1 MRTKDLFCDID
12 KGELIPR
19 WSQAITALKHGAVR
33 DHDLGAEKKSITFA
47 VVKKIKTAILSCLMA
62 LVATATPTE
71 APVAL
76 GDTLSLDEVTVTAI
90 KQSTDLRNQATTLTV
105 IGHEEAERNQAVS
118 VKTAADLVPN
128 LFIPDYGSRMTS
140 TVYVRGIGTRIDQPA
155 VGLTIDNVPVM
166 TKENY
171 DFDLMDI
178 ARFEMMRGPQN
189 TLYGRNTLGGLMNV
203 YTLSPLNYQGT
214 RAVVE
219 GASHGTWRIGASH
232 YMLLKENLG
241 LSLSAQYGSTKGE
254 FTNQH
259 NHERCDW
266 ERLFTARAKVEWRN
280 HDGWYVSNVASVS
293 TSRQGGYP
301 YEWVETGII
310 AYNDTCFYRRTSVMD
325 GLTIR
330 KSLDRFTL
338 SSITSY
344 QYLDDNMTLDQDFTE
359 HDYFTLTQARREHA
373 ITQDLIARSYE
384 NPQGYNWLLGVSGF
398 YRRYKMDAPV
408 TFYNYGIA
416 QLIEKHVNDALPEYP
431 IAWDTRSFVLGS
443 HFTSPNWGAALYHE
457 SIYHWGQWTLQA
469 GLRLDY
475 EHARLNYRSVTHTG
489 YSTYV
494 LATGALFAHENIDID
509 EHGTLD
515 KDFFDILPN
524 VSLSWHPWVG
534 KNHTV
539 YLSFSRG
546 SKAGGFN
553 TQMFSDVLQQRLMGM
568 MGIGLQYD
576 VDKMVGYKPEKA
588 WNYELGG
595 HFECWGARVQSD
607 LGVFFMDCRDRQLT
621 VFPPGT
627 TTGRMM
633 TNAGKTHSWGG
644 EFAMSVA
651 PTELTHLNLSY
662 GFTHATFQDYNDGK
676 VDHSGKRVPY
686 APMHTLFAEAN
697 HSIVIGGDWNKMFTF
712 AANVR
717 AIGDIY
723 WDEANTLRQ
732 PMYALLGA
740 SITWKQRHYSLQ
752 LWGRNLT
759 DTGFKTFYFVSIQH
773 PFLQRGHGRSIGA
786 TLKLDL

>member
-1 MRTKDLFCDID
+1 MKQLTI
-12 KGELIPR
+12 LIVAMCL
-19 WSQAITALKHGAVR
+19 WAAAAV
-33 DHDLGAEKKSITFA
+33 
-47 VVKKIKTAILSCLMA
+47 
-62 LVATATPTE
+62 ATPTE
-71 APVAL
+71 VPTST
-76 GDTLSLDEVTVTAI
+76 GDTLSLHEVTVTAI
-90 KQSTDLRNQATTLTV
+90 KQSADMRTQATALTV
-105 IGHEEAERNQAVS
+105 ISRQEAERNQVVS
-118 VKTAADLVPN
+118 ARSASELVPN

-155 VGLTIDNVPVM
+155 VGLSIDNVPVI

-178 ARFEMMRGPQN
+178 ARMEMLRGPQN

-219 GASHGTWRIGASH
+219 GASHGTWRVGASH
-232 YMLLKENLG
+232 YRLLKPDLG
-241 LSLSAQYGSTKGE
+241 LSLSAQYNSTKGE
-254 FTNQH
+254 FTNQY
-259 NHERCDW
+259 NGRRCDW
-266 ERLFTARAKVEWRN
+266 ERQFSARLKLEWRSA
-280 HDGWYVSNVASVS
+280 DGWYVNNTASVT

-301 YEWVETGII
+301 YKWVETGKI
-310 AYNDTCFYRRTSVMD
+310 AYNDTCFYRRTAVMD
-325 GLTIR
+325 GLTVR
-330 KSLDRFTL
+330 RDMDSWTL

-344 QYLDDNMTLDQDFTE
+344 QYLDDNMTLDQDFTP

-373 ITQDLIARSYE
+373 VTQDFIARSHE
-384 NPQGYNWLLGVSGF
+384 QVEGYNWLSGASGF
-398 YRRYKMDAPV
+398 FRRYRMDAPV
-408 TFYNYGIA
+408 DFYDYGIA
-416 QLIEKHVNDALPEYP
+416 QLIEKHANDALPEYP
-431 IAWDTRSFVLGS
+431 IAWDTRSFLLGS

-457 SIYHWGQWTLQA
+457 SSYTWGQWTLQA
-469 GLRLDY
+469 GVRLDY
-475 EHARLNYRSVTHTG
+475 EHARLNYRSETHTG
-489 YSTYV
+489 YSI
-494 LATGALFAHENIDID
+494 LIGATGKVFAHELIDID
-509 EHGTLD
+509 DHGTMN
-515 KDFFDILPN
+515 KDFFDVLPN
-524 VSLSWHPWVG
+524 VSLTWHPWPG

-539 YLSFSRG
+539 YLAASRG

-568 MGIGLQYD
+568 MGVGLQYD

-633 TNAGKTHSWGG
+633 TNAGKTHSWGA
-644 EFAMSVA
+644 EFAMTVT
-651 PTELTHLNLSY
+651 PTELTHMNISY
-662 GFTHATFQDYNDGK
+662 GFTHATFKDYNDGK

-686 APMHTLFAEAN
+686 APMHTLFAEAS
-697 HSIVIGGDWNKMFTF
+697 HSIKIGGDANKLLSL

-717 AIGDIY
+717 AVGDIY
-723 WDEANTLRQ
+723 WDEANTMRQ
-732 PMYALLGA
+732 PFYALLGA
-740 SITWKQRHYSLQ
+740 SLTWQQERYSVQ

-759 DTGFKTFYFVSIQH
+759 GTDYKTFYFVSIQH

-786 TLKLDL
+786 TLRIHLD

>member
-1 MRTKDLFCDID
+1 MKLMASFI
-12 KGELIPR
+12 
-19 WSQAITALKHGAVR
+19 S
-33 DHDLGAEKKSITFA
+33 
-47 VVKKIKTAILSCLMA
+47 SCLVA
-62 LVATATPTE
+62 LAAAATE
-71 APVAL
+71 APTAL
-76 GDTLSLDEVTVTAI
+76 GDTLSLGEVTVTAI
-90 KQSTDLRNQATTLTV
+90 KQSADLRTQATALTV
-105 IGHEEAERNQAVS
+105 IGRQEAERNQVLS

-178 ARFEMMRGPQN
+178 ARFEVLRGPQN

-203 YTLSPLNYQGT
+203 YTLSPLNYQGS
-214 RAVVE
+214 RAVIE
-219 GASHGTWRIGASH
+219 GANHGTWRVGASH
-232 YMLLKENLG
+232 YGLLKENLG
-241 LSLSAQYGSTKGE
+241 FSISAQYNNTKGE

-259 NHERCDW
+259 NGKRCDW
-266 ERLFTARAKVEWRN
+266 ERMFSARAKIEWRN
-280 HDGWYVSNVASVS
+280 ADGWYVSNVASVS

-301 YEWVETGII
+301 YEWVETGNI

-330 KSLDRFTL
+330 KAFDAFTL

-344 QYLDDNMTLDQDFTE
+344 QYLDDNMTLDQDFTVN
-359 HDYFTLTQARREHA
+359 DYFTLTQARREHA
-373 ITQDLIARSYE
+373 VTQDFIARSHE
-384 NPQGYNWLLGVSGF
+384 KSEGYNWLIGASGF

-408 TFYNYGIA
+408 TFYNYGIE
-416 QLIEKHVNDALPEYP
+416 QFIENHVNEAIPEYP

-443 HFTSPNWGAALYHE
+443 HFTSPSWGAALYHE
-457 SIYHWGQWTLQA
+457 STYRWGQWTLQA
-469 GLRLDY
+469 GVRLDY

-489 YSTYV
+489 YTTYI
-494 LATGALFAHENIDID
+494 LATGSVFSHEPIDID

-515 KDFFDILPN
+515 KDFFNILPN
-524 VSLSWHPWVG
+524 VSITWQPWAG

-539 YLSFSRG
+539 FLAASHG

-553 TQMFSDVLQQRLMGM
+553 TQMFSDVLQQRLMGL

-595 HFECWGARVQSD
+595 HFECWGGRVQSD

-633 TNAGKTHSWGG
+633 TNAGKTHSWGA
-644 EFAMSVA
+644 EFAMSVS
-651 PTELTHLNLSY
+651 PTDLTHFNMSY
-662 GFTHATFQDYNDGK
+662 GFTHATFKDYNDGK
-676 VDHSGKRVPY
+676 VDHSGNRVPY
-686 APMHTLFAEAN
+686 APMHTLFAEAS
-697 HSIVIGGDWNKMFTF
+697 HAIKVGGDWNKLLTL

-717 AIGDIY
+717 ATGDIY

-732 PMYALLGA
+732 PFYALLGA
-740 SITWKQRHYSLQ
+740 SITWQQEHYSLQ

-759 DTGFKTFYFVSIQH
+759 DTGYKTFYFVSIQH
-773 PFLQRGHGRSIGA
+773 PFLQRGHGRQLGA
-786 TLKLDL
+786 TLRLTF

>member
-1 MRTKDLFCDID
+1 MKRAFL
-12 KGELIPR
+12 
-19 WSQAITALKHGAVR
+19 
-33 DHDLGAEKKSITFA
+33 
-47 VVKKIKTAILSCLMA
+47 AILLPLMTMA
-62 LVATATPTE
+62 ASATITE
-71 APVAL
+71 APTSL

-90 KQSTDLRNQATTLTV
+90 KQSADLRNQATALTV
-105 IGHEEAERNQAVS
+105 IGRQEAERNQAVS

-178 ARFEMMRGPQN
+178 ARFEMLRGPQN
-189 TLYGRNTLGGLMNV
+189 TLYGRNTLGGVMNV

-214 RAVVE
+214 RAVIE
-219 GASHGTWRIGASH
+219 GASHGTWNVGASQ
-232 YMLLKENLG
+232 YCLLKENLG
-241 LSLSAQYGSTKGE
+241 LSLTAQYGSTRGE
-254 FTNQH
+254 FTNRY
-259 NHERCDW
+259 NGKRCDW
-266 ERLFTARAKVEWRN
+266 ERQFSTRFKLEWRN
-280 HDGWYVSNVASVS
+280 REGWYLSNVASLSV
-293 TSRQGGYP
+293 SRQGGYP
-301 YEWVETGII
+301 YEWVETGEI

-325 GLTIR
+325 GLTLR
-330 KSLDRFTL
+330 KDFDGFTL

-344 QYLDDNMTLDQDFTE
+344 QYLDDNMTLDQDFTA
-359 HDYFTLTQARREHA
+359 HDYFTLTQARREHTV
-373 ITQDLIARSYE
+373 TQDFIARSHE
-384 NPQGYNWLLGVSGF
+384 RETGYNWLFGASGF
-398 YRRYKMDAPV
+398 FRRYRMNAPV
-408 TFYNYGIA
+408 TFYDYGIG
-416 QLIEKHVNDALPEYP
+416 QFIENHVNQAIPEYP
-431 IAWDTRSFVLGS
+431 IVWDTRSFVLGS
-443 HFTSPNWGAALYHE
+443 HFTSPSAGAALYHE
-457 SIYHWGQWTLQA
+457 STLHWGQWTVQA
-469 GLRLDY
+469 GARIDY
-475 EHARLNYRSVTHTG
+475 EHARLNYRSETHTG
-489 YSTYV
+489 YTTYV
-494 LATGALFAHENIDID
+494 RATGAVFSHEPIDID

-539 YLSFSRG
+539 YLAFSRG

-595 HFECWGARVQSD
+595 HFECWQGRVQSD
-607 LGVFFMDCRDRQLT
+607 MGVFFMDCRDRQLT

-633 TNAGKTHSWGG
+633 TNAGKTHSWGA
-644 EFAMSVA
+644 EFAMVVN
-651 PTELTHLNLSY
+651 PNELTHLSLSY
-662 GFTHATFQDYNDGK
+662 GFTHATFKDYNDGK
-676 VDHSGKRVPY
+676 VDHSGNRVPY
-686 APMHTLFAEAN
+686 APMHTLFAEVS
-697 HSIVIGGDWNKMFTF
+697 HGIMIGDGNRLNL

-717 AIGDIY
+717 ATGDIY

-732 PMYALLGA
+732 PFYALLGA
-740 SITWKQRHYSLQ
+740 SITWQQRHYSLQ

-759 DTGFKTFYFVSIQH
+759 DTQYKTFYFVSIQH
-773 PFLQRGHGRSIGA
+773 PFLQRGHGRSLGA
-786 TLKLDL
+786 TMRFNF